1 MTANQFHPKKVKVLG
16 ELTLGIVYKVSN
28 FGWSQN
34 ERLLYVD
41 KNCLCYFSKVPSDFN
56 AERMVSAEVLNR
68 KVHPK
73 ISIAIEYILS
83 VEVLTDEEKKKHKKK
98 FAEGMA
104 AFKVE
109 FDTAGLVN
117 GTLVRTEENS

>member
-1 MTANQFHPKKVKVLG
+1 
-16 ELTLGIVYKVSN
+16 
-28 FGWSQN
+28 
-34 ERLLYVD
+34 
-41 KNCLCYFSKVPSDFN
+41 
-56 AERMVSAEVLNR
+56 MVSAEVINR

-83 VEVLTDEEKKKHKKK
+83 VELLTEEEKKKYKKK
-98 FAEGMA
+98 FADGMA

-109 FDTAGLVN
+109 FDSAGLVN